1 MLKQRTLS
9 NSIRASGVGL
19 HSGEKVNMTLRPAAK
34 DTGIIFRRLDI
45 EPIQQIPARA
55 ESVIDTMLGTT
66 IAKKNAS
73 VMTVEHILA
82 AFAGL
87 GIDNAL
93 IDLDGPEV
101 PIMDGSSAS
110 FIFLIESAGIEE
122 QNASKKFLRIKK
134 KIRVEDGDK
143 FAEFKPYNGYRIS
156 FEIDFDHPMIKSKLT
171 KLSVDFSTLTFLK
184 EISRARTFG
193 FLKEIET
200 LRSKNLALGGS
211 LDNAIVFDDY
221 RILNQ
226 DGLRYQDELVRHKI
240 LDVVGDLY
248 LMGHILVGEFNGYK
262 SGHELNNKLILKLYT
277 DQTAWEEIEESE
289 ITDIPISYWT
299 SSALGRT

>member
-9 NSIRASGVGL
+9 NSVRASGVGL
-19 HSGEKVNMTLRPAAK
+19 HSGEKVNMTLRPGAK
-34 DTGIIFRRLDI
+34 NTGIIFRRLDT
-45 EPIQQIPARA
+45 ESVQRIPAIA
-55 ESVIDTMLGTT
+55 ENVTDTILGTT
-66 IAKKNAS
+66 ISKKNVS

-122 QNASKKFLRIKK
+122 QNTSKKFLRIKK
-134 KIRVEDGDK
+134 KVRVQDGEK
-143 FAEFKPYNGYRIS
+143 YAEFKPYNGYRIS

-193 FLKEIET
+193 FRKEIET
-200 LRSKNLALGGS
+200 LRSNNLALGGS
-211 LDNAIVFDDY
+211 LDIAIVLDDY
-221 RILNQ
+221 RILYQ

-248 LMGHILVGEFNGYK
+248 LMGHILVGEFNGY
-262 SGHELNNKLILKLYT
+262 
-277 DQTAWEEIEESE
+277 
-289 ITDIPISYWT
+289 
-299 SSALGRT
+299 

>member
-45 EPIQQIPARA
+45 EPIQQIPALA
-55 ESVIDTMLGTT
+55 TSVIDTMLGTT

-134 KIRVEDGDK
+134 KIRVEDGEK

-211 LDNAIVFDDY
+211 LDNAIVLDDY

-240 LDVVGDLY
+240 LDLLGDLY

-262 SGHELNNKLILKLYT
+262 SGHELNNKLILKLYA

-299 SSALGRT
+299 SALGRT

>member
-45 EPIQQIPARA
+45 EPIQQIPALA
-55 ESVIDTMLGTT
+55 KSVIDTMLGTT

-134 KIRVEDGDK
+134 NIRVEDGEK

-289 ITDIPISYWT
+289 TADIPISYWT
-299 SSALGRT
+299 SALGRT

>member
-45 EPIQQIPARA
+45 EPIQQIPALA
-55 ESVIDTMLGTT
+55 KSVIDTMLGTT

-134 KIRVEDGDK
+134 NIRVEDGEK

>member
-1 MLKQRTLS
+1 VLKQRTLS

-134 KIRVEDGDK
+134 KIRVEDGEK

>member
-1 MLKQRTLS
+1 VLKQRTLS

-45 EPIQQIPARA
+45 EPIQQIPALA
-55 ESVIDTMLGTT
+55 KSVIDTMLGTT

-134 KIRVEDGDK
+134 KIRVEDGEK

-289 ITDIPISYWT
+289 LTDIPISYWT
-299 SSALGRT
+299 SALGRT

>member
-9 NSIRASGVGL
+9 NSVRASGVGL

-45 EPIQQIPARA
+45 EPIQQIPALA
-55 ESVIDTMLGTT
+55 KSVIDTMLGTT

-82 AFAGL
+82 AYAGL
-87 GIDNAL
+87 GNDNAL

-134 KIRVEDGDK
+134 NIRVEDGEK

-299 SSALGRT
+299 SALGRT

>member
-9 NSIRASGVGL
+9 NSVRASGVGL

-134 KIRVEDGDK
+134 NIRVEDGEK

-226 DGLRYQDELVRHKI
+226 DGLRYEDELVRHKI

-299 SSALGRT
+299 SALGRT

>member
-134 KIRVEDGDK
+134 NIRVEDGEK

>member
-1 MLKQRTLS
+1 VLKQRTLA

-45 EPIQQIPARA
+45 EPIQQIPALA
-55 ESVIDTMLGTT
+55 KSVIDTMLGTT
-66 IAKKNAS
+66 IAKKDAS

-93 IDLDGPEV
+93 VDLDGPEV

-134 KIRVEDGDK
+134 KIRVEDGEK

-299 SSALGRT
+299 SALGRT

>member
-1 MLKQRTLS
+1 VLKQRTLS

-45 EPIQQIPARA
+45 EPIQQIPALA
-55 ESVIDTMLGTT
+55 KSVIDTMLGTT

-134 KIRVEDGDK
+134 EIRVEDGDK

-211 LDNAIVFDDY
+211 LDNAIVLDDY

-277 DQTAWEEIEESE
+277 DQTAWEEIKESE

-299 SSALGRT
+299 SALGRT

>member
-34 DTGIIFRRLDI
+34 DTGIFFRRLDI
-45 EPIQQIPARA
+45 EPIQQIPALA
-55 ESVIDTMLGTT
+55 KSVIDTMLGTT

-134 KIRVEDGDK
+134 NIRVEDGEK

-262 SGHELNNKLILKLYT
+262 SGHELNNKLILKLYA
-277 DQTAWEEIEESE
+277 DQTAWEEIKESE

-299 SSALGRT
+299 SALGRT

>member
-1 MLKQRTLS
+1 VLKQRTLS

-45 EPIQQIPARA
+45 EPIQQIPALA
-55 ESVIDTMLGTT
+55 KSVIDTMLGTT

-73 VMTVEHILA
+73 VMTVEHLLA

-134 KIRVEDGDK
+134 NIRVEDGEK

-299 SSALGRT
+299 SALGRT

>member
-1 MLKQRTLS
+1 VLKQRTLS

-45 EPIQQIPARA
+45 EPIQQIPALA
-55 ESVIDTMLGTT
+55 KSVIDTMLGTT

-134 KIRVEDGDK
+134 NIRVEDGEK

-299 SSALGRT
+299 PALGRT

>member
-134 KIRVEDGDK
+134 NIRVEDGEK

-299 SSALGRT
+299 PALGRT

>member
-45 EPIQQIPARA
+45 EPIQQIPALA
-55 ESVIDTMLGTT
+55 KSVIDTMLGTT

-134 KIRVEDGDK
+134 KIRVEDGEK

-226 DGLRYQDELVRHKI
+226 DGLRYEDELVRHKI

-299 SSALGRT
+299 SALGRT

>member
-45 EPIQQIPARA
+45 EPIQQIPALA
-55 ESVIDTMLGTT
+55 KSVIDTMLGTT

-134 KIRVEDGDK
+134 NIRVEDGEK

-299 SSALGRT
+299 SALGRT

>member
-45 EPIQQIPARA
+45 EPIQQIPALA
-55 ESVIDTMLGTT
+55 TSVIDTMLGTT

-134 KIRVEDGDK
+134 NIRVEDGEK

-262 SGHELNNKLILKLYT
+262 SGHELNNKLILKLYA

-299 SSALGRT
+299 SALGRT

>member
-1 MLKQRTLS
+1 VLKQRTLS

-45 EPIQQIPARA
+45 EPIQQIPALA
-55 ESVIDTMLGTT
+55 KSVIDTMLGTT

-134 KIRVEDGDK
+134 KIRVEDGEK

-262 SGHELNNKLILKLYT
+262 SGHELNNKLILKLYA

-299 SSALGRT
+299 SALGRT

>member
-1 MLKQRTLS
+1 VLKQRTLS

-45 EPIQQIPARA
+45 EPIQQIPALA
-55 ESVIDTMLGTT
+55 KSVIDTMLGTT

-134 KIRVEDGDK
+134 NIRVEDGEK

-299 SSALGRT
+299 SALGRT

>member
-9 NSIRASGVGL
+9 NSVRASGVGL
-19 HSGEKVNMTLRPAAK
+19 HSGEKVNITLRPAAK

-45 EPIQQIPARA
+45 EPIQQIPALA
-55 ESVIDTMLGTT
+55 KSVIDTMLGTT

-134 KIRVEDGDK
+134 KIRVEDGEK

-226 DGLRYQDELVRHKI
+226 DGLRYEDELVRHKI

-299 SSALGRT
+299 SALGRT

>member
-45 EPIQQIPARA
+45 EPIQQIPALA
-55 ESVIDTMLGTT
+55 KSVIDTMLGTT

-134 KIRVEDGDK
+134 NIRVEDGEK

-299 SSALGRT
+299 PALGRT